1 MEEISQFEEFDY
13 VNTKNQRRKLL
24 PIWIK
29 VFIWIF
35 FLFGGIGILLLLFA
49 PFSDNIDLSIYGI
62 STTSPKSIA
71 GISIIFLF
79 ILKGLVSY
87 GLWFEK
93 KWGINIAQIDAV
105 FGIIICT
112 ATMFYSAFY
121 NHNLS
126 LRLELL
132 LLIPYLIKMI
142 KIKAIWGKI

>member
-1 MEEISQFEEFDY
+1 MEEVSQFEEFDY

-35 FLFGGIGILLLLFA
+35 FIFGGIGILLLLFA

-62 STTSPKSIA
+62 STTNPKSIA
-71 GISIIFLF
+71 GISIILLF
-79 ILKGLVSY
+79 ILKGMVSY

-105 FGIIICT
+105 LGIIICT
-112 ATMFYSAFY
+112 ATMFYGSY
-121 NHNLS
+121 SKVGEKL
-126 LRLELL
+126 
-132 LLIPYLIKMI
+132 
-142 KIKAIWGKI
+142 

>member
-1 MEEISQFEEFDY
+1 MEEVSQFEEFDY

-62 STTSPKSIA
+62 STTNPKSIA
-71 GISIIFLF
+71 GISIILLF
-79 ILKGLVSY
+79 ILKGVVSY

-105 FGIIICT
+105 LGIIICT
-112 ATMFYSAFY
+112 AAMFYSAFY

-142 KIKAIWGKI
+142 KIKAIWEKI